1 MSVVSR
7 HVPTISKKV
16 PTNKPPWWTNRL
28 AKAIKQ
34 KQQLYS
40 TFRHTHLSADYVAY
54 AHKRNEVKSLIR
66 SAQAKY
72 DQHLIDKL
80 HINPKALYGYMRNK
94 SGLKPRIAQIV
105 KPDGLFMGSD
115 GETAEVLN
123 KFFQSVF
130 ISERCCTTEIF
141 SNSNSQLSDIT
152 FTEAEVFVS
161 LTSLKPNKASGPDN
175 LHSQVLKIVLKV
187 WQNLFF
193 YCLPSL

>member
-1 MSVVSR
+1 MCQELVEIDWESLFSNKFIDKNWNLFKGEVLSVVSR

-80 HINPKALYGYMRNK
+80 HTNPKALYAW
-94 SGLKPRIAQIV
+94 IH
-105 KPDGLFMGSD
+105 
-115 GETAEVLN
+115 EE
-123 KFFQSVF
+123 
-130 ISERCCTTEIF
+130 
-141 SNSNSQLSDIT
+141 
-152 FTEAEVFVS
+152 
-161 LTSLKPNKASGPDN
+161 
-175 LHSQVLKIVLKV
+175 
-187 WQNLFF
+187 
-193 YCLPSL
+193 